1 MNDTIFG
8 KIINKEI
15 PANIVYEDDISIA
28 FKDVNPQAPVHILI
42 IPKQLI
48 DMPQNLK
55 DEHDGLVGHLFS
67 VASKIAK
74 ELNITDGYRL
84 VMNNGESAGQSVF
97 HIHLHMLAGRKFTWP
112 PG

>member
-15 PANIVYEDDISIA
+15 PAEIVYEDDISIA
-28 FKDVNPQAPVHILI
+28 FKDVNPQAPIHIVI
-42 IPKQLI
+42 IPKKLI
-48 DMPQNLK
+48 DMPQNIT
-55 DEHDGLVGHLFS
+55 DEDDNLVGHLFS

-74 ELNITDGYRL
+74 KLNITNGYRL
-84 VMNNGESAGQSVF
+84 VMNNGQDAGQSVL
-97 HIHLHMLAGRKFTWP
+97 HVHLHMLAGRRLTWP